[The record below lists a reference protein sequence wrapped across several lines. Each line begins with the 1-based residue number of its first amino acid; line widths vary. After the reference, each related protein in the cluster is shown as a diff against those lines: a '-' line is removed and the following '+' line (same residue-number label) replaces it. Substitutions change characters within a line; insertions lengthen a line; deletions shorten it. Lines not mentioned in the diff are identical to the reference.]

1 MDKNSKEK
9 AIHNAIE
16 SFRGRIREILMQNEG
31 AFFAFAIDD
40 DGASGITFGGNCAY
54 SAMMFSE
61 TLANMVF
68 MTPALDEEYIKVVFE
83 QTLKNYELLKSEM
96 NGGKKQ

>member
-16 SFRGRIREILMQNEG
+16 AFRGRIREILMPNEG

-40 DGASGITFGGNCAY
+40 DCASGVTFGGNCAY
-54 SAMMFSE
+54 SAIMFSE

-68 MTPALDEEYIKVVFE
+68 MTPTLDEEYINVVFE
-83 QTLKNYELLKSEM
+83 QTLEKYKLLKNEA